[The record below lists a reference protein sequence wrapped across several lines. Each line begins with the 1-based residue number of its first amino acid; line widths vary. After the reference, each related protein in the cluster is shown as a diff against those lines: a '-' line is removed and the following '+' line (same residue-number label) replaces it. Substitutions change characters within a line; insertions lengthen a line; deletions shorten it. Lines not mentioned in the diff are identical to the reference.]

1 VPSALA
7 PRGEATLRSGGG
19 NLDGVRRSIL
29 LKVAVYCPHFKRSVE
44 ATRNEAIDRLVSCAD
59 SESCREPAPAG
70 APNEHDRPFPR
81 GCPVFPSL
89 AK

>member
-1 VPSALA
+1 M
-7 PRGEATLRSGGG
+7 
-19 NLDGVRRSIL
+19 RRSIL

-44 ATRNEAIDRLVSCAD
+44 ATRNEAIDRLVACAD
-59 SESCREPAPAG
+59 SESCRDPAPAG
-70 APNEHDRPFPR
+70 SGPEHARPFPR

>member
-1 VPSALA
+1 
-7 PRGEATLRSGGG
+7 
-19 NLDGVRRSIL
+19 VRRSVL

-44 ATRNEAIDRLVSCAD
+44 ATRNEAIDRLVACSD
-59 SESCREPAPAG
+59 SESCRAPAS
-70 APNEHDRPFPR
+70 APADGSSEHERPFPR

>member
-1 VPSALA
+1 
-7 PRGEATLRSGGG
+7 
-19 NLDGVRRSIL
+19 VRRSIL

-44 ATRNEAIDRLVSCAD
+44 ATRNEAIDRLVACAS
-59 SESCREPAPAG
+59 SESCRDPAPTASSSE
-70 APNEHDRPFPR
+70 EHQRPFPR

>member
-1 VPSALA
+1 M
-7 PRGEATLRSGGG
+7 
-19 NLDGVRRSIL
+19 RRSIL

-44 ATRNEAIDRLVSCAD
+44 ATRNEAIDRLVACSD
-59 SESCREPAPAG
+59 SESCRDPAPAG
-70 APNEHDRPFPR
+70 QPGGAEHARPYPR

>member
-1 VPSALA
+1 M
-7 PRGEATLRSGGG
+7 
-19 NLDGVRRSIL
+19 RRSVL

-44 ATRNEAIDRLVSCAD
+44 ATRNEAIDRLVACAD
-59 SESCREPAPAG
+59 SDHCRDPAPAP
-70 APNEHDRPFPR
+70 APGEGEHARPFPR

>member
-1 VPSALA
+1 M
-7 PRGEATLRSGGG
+7 
-19 NLDGVRRSIL
+19 RRSIL

-44 ATRNEAIDRLVSCAD
+44 ATRNEAIDRLVACSD
-59 SESCREPAPAG
+59 SGSCREPSAPSPG
-70 APNEHDRPFPR
+70 DTEHERPFPR

>member
-1 VPSALA
+1 M
-7 PRGEATLRSGGG
+7 
-19 NLDGVRRSIL
+19 RRSVL

-44 ATRNEAIDRLVSCAD
+44 ATRNEAIDRLVACAD
-59 SESCREPAPAG
+59 SESCRDPAPATAG
-70 APNEHDRPFPR
+70 AEHARPFPR

>member
-1 VPSALA
+1 
-7 PRGEATLRSGGG
+7 
-19 NLDGVRRSIL
+19 VRRSIL

-44 ATRNEAIDRLVSCAD
+44 ATRNEAIDRLVACSD
-59 SESCREPAPAG
+59 SERCRDPP
-70 APNEHDRPFPR
+70 PPPDPSDKLPEHARPFPR

>member
-1 VPSALA
+1 M
-7 PRGEATLRSGGG
+7 
-19 NLDGVRRSIL
+19 RRSVL

-44 ATRNEAIDRLVSCAD
+44 ATRNEAIDRLVACAD
-59 SESCREPAPAG
+59 SGSCRDPEPPRDG
-70 APNEHDRPFPR
+70 TEHQRPFPA

>member
-1 VPSALA
+1 M
-7 PRGEATLRSGGG
+7 
-19 NLDGVRRSIL
+19 RRSIL

-44 ATRNEAIDRLVSCAD
+44 ATRNEAIDRLVACAD
-59 SESCREPAPAG
+59 SESCRDPAPADASSDG
-70 APNEHDRPFPR
+70 ASREHARPFPR